1 MVPCH
6 HEFKAEIGFAGQ
18 GRADLPSS
26 ELFVQSLPIGVTEPV
41 IYNEAMDF
49 KRLAYTVMCLFVLNS
64 CSSHKPILYPNAH
77 LQSVGEETSK
87 QDIARCRDVAE
98 EAGASSSSGKAATV
112 AKHTAVGGGAGAA
125 SGAVGGAITGSPGIG
140 TAVGAAS
147 GATFGFLGGLF
158 SPSQPDSA
166 YVSIVNR
173 CLAEQGY
180 EVAGWK

>member
-1 MVPCH
+1 MAPCH
-6 HEFKAEIGFAGQ
+6 HEFKAEIGYCRTEAG
-18 GRADLPSS
+18 PIYCS

-41 IYNEAMDF
+41 IYDEAMES
-49 KRLAYTVMCLFVLNS
+49 KRLVYTVVCLFVLNS

-112 AKHTAVGGGAGAA
+112 AGHTAVGGGAGAA
-125 SGAVGGAITGSPGIG
+125 SGAVGGAIAGSPGIG
-140 TAVGAAS
+140 AAVGAAS

-158 SPSQPDSA
+158 SPSQPDSV